1 MTQRASKDQVA
12 NRAWVTRSAMGGL
25 ASGTRVIGRGCSLVR
40 LVESESAT
48 IELFAIA
55 SADVR
60 TDVRL
65 CVDGQLDQD
74 L

>member
-1 MTQRASKDQVA
+1 MD
-12 NRAWVTRSAMGGL
+12 GL
-25 ASGTRVIGRGCSLVR
+25 ASGMRAIGRGCSLVR

-48 IELFAIA
+48 VELFAIA